1 MGDKQ
6 TWENDN
12 GLVIRR
18 EPDGSVSFDI
28 FDADEWN
35 GGIEE
40 GRTIAVLIVRAVNCH
55 EELLELARRLI
66 AISDGTAIS
75 PRFRHN
81 TRAKAGRLA
90 ELEEQAR
97 AVIAKVEDEGH
108 A

>member
-40 GRTIAVLIVRAVNCH
+40 GRTIAALIVRAVNHH
-55 EELLELARRLI
+55 EELV
-66 AISDGTAIS
+66 TAVKSADLMI
-75 PRFRHN
+75 
-81 TRAKAGRLA
+81 A
-90 ELEEQAR
+90 ELVDWFTSDPEHEVSVAADAEVTQR
-97 AVIAKVEDEGH
+97 VIRVLRNKVEDP
-108 A
+108 

>member
-1 MGDKQ
+1 MAKITLASFYGDKQ

-40 GRTIAVLIVRAVNCH
+40 GRTIAALIVLAVNHH
-55 EELLELARRLI
+55 EELVEALKNCRSLVQLKFGNTDPTANAAI
-66 AISDGTAIS
+66 A
-75 PRFRHN
+75 
-81 TRAKAGRLA
+81 
-90 ELEEQAR
+90 QAD
-97 AVIAKVEDEGH
+97 AVIAKVEASD